1 MFLGL
6 AIFVIL
12 ALVATVI
19 IYRAAKALLNRLTGR
34 EQEKRAPSREA
45 PESKKDESNGKAKKD
60 VRSESLSEEP
70 SPGEQAEVD
79 PAAELARD
87 RYDSS
92 REQGITESFSPE
104 GQQYCIDPKT
114 VADQCVSSST
124 LTYLEFNNREL
135 TGEDY
140 LGFNLIIEKD
150 TRMVLTYNGRAL
162 ASLTAVELRST
173 AVVNGQ
179 EVEGTVPGF
188 RINTFPPAFTEEMA
202 PSDLVRMLDA
212 SGRIRPCG
220 SDPALVAECMIS
232 EFTAPDN
239 IRKLKIN
246 VDSKIQAKE
255 SSRRRSLDTAQKK
268 PPKLL
273 LPR

>member
-1 MFLGL
+1 
-6 AIFVIL
+6 
-12 ALVATVI
+12 
-19 IYRAAKALLNRLTGR
+19 
-34 EQEKRAPSREA
+34 
-45 PESKKDESNGKAKKD
+45 
-60 VRSESLSEEP
+60 
-70 SPGEQAEVD
+70 
-79 PAAELARD
+79 
-87 RYDSS
+87 
-92 REQGITESFSPE
+92 
-104 GQQYCIDPKT
+104 
-114 VADQCVSSST
+114 
-124 LTYLEFNNREL
+124 
-135 TGEDY
+135 
-140 LGFNLIIEKD
+140 
-150 TRMVLTYNGRAL
+150 MVLTYNGRAL

-179 EVEGTVPGF
+179 EEEGTVPGF

-202 PSDLVRMLDA
+202 PSDLIRMLDA
-212 SGRIRPCG
+212 SGRIRACG